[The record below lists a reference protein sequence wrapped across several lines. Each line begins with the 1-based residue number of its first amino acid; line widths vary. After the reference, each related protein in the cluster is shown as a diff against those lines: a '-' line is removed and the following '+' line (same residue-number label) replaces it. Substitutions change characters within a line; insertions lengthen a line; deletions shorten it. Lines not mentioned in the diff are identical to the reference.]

1 MSIKRKIVRFVK
13 IALKSIGIL
22 LVLFIIYFIWDI
34 RMPTPPIDAKY
45 SLAQYKRIEVAPNH
59 YQVGNCWLKKN
70 DYGIWEMYLEGEPYE
85 RGLIYGVLAKELME
99 KQEVHFVNQINEIV
113 PNRFT
118 LFFLKM
124 FVAWFNGDLDEYI
137 PEENLTEIYGVSQ
150 SFSDKY
156 NYIGP
161 KYYRILNYHAAHDI
175 GHALTDLSLV
185 GCSSF
190 SVNNNLSADSSLL
203 IARNFDFYMGDE
215 FAEDKLIL
223 FVKPSTGY
231 GFASYSWAGLTGVV
245 SGMNEKG
252 LTVTLN
258 ASKSA
263 IPTGAKDPI
272 SLLAREILQYA
283 ATIDEA
289 VSIAKKR
296 ETFVS
301 ESLLIGSASDK
312 KSIIIEKSPEKM
324 DVFDSKQNSLTCSN
338 HYQSGAFLSDS
349 VNISN
354 INNSDSKYRFD
365 RMNELL
371 DKKYPITP
379 AEAVDILRNKNGL
392 NDEFIGYGNSK
403 SLNQLI
409 AHHAVIFKPYQRL
422 FWISTPPYQLGDFI
436 GYDLKS
442 IFNDKKHPIF
452 TYIDSL
458 TITADPFIQT
468 DAYKKYEVFKKI
480 KQLIHKSILLNTPF
494 TLSKTNEEKFIKTN
508 PKSYITYLVLG
519 EYHQNKK
526 NYQEAI
532 HFFKTSLTY
541 NVASKEE
548 EEEMIKSNIK
558 TCQKELKIE

>member
-1 MSIKRKIVRFVK
+1 MSIKKKIVRLVK
-13 IALKSIGIL
+13 ISLKSIGIL
-22 LVLFIIYFIWDI
+22 LVVFVIYFIWDI
-34 RMPTPPIDAKY
+34 RMPTPHIDTNY

-70 DYGIWEMYLEGEPYE
+70 NYGIWEMYLEGEPYE
-85 RGLIYGVLAKELME
+85 RGLIYGVLTKELME
-99 KQEVHFVNQINEIV
+99 KQEVHFVNQIDEIV
-113 PNRFT
+113 PNRFF

-124 FVAWFNGDLDEYI
+124 FVAGFNADLDEYI

-175 GHALTDLSLV
+175 GHALKDLSLV

-190 SVNNNLSADSSLL
+190 SVNNNLTVDSSLL

-215 FAEDKLIL
+215 FAKDKLIL

-231 GFASYSWAGLTGVV
+231 GFTSYSWAGLTGVV

-263 IPTGAKDPI
+263 IPTKAKDPI

-289 VSIAKKR
+289 VAIAKKR

-301 ESLLIGSASDK
+301 ESLLIGSAVDK
-312 KSIIIEKSPEKM
+312 KSVIIEKSPEKM
-324 DVFDSKQNSLTCSN
+324 DVYDSHQNLVICSN
-338 HYQSGAFLSDS
+338 HYQGTNFLTDS
-349 VNISN
+349 VNVSN

-365 RMNELL
+365 RINELL
-371 DKKYPITP
+371 GNKYPITP
-379 AEAVDILRNKNGL
+379 NEAVEILRNKNGL
-392 NDEFIGYGNSK
+392 NDEFIGYGNPK
-403 SLNQLI
+403 SLNQLL
-409 AHHAVIFKPYQRL
+409 AHHTIIFKPYQRL
-422 FWISTPPYQLGDFI
+422 LWISTPPYQLGNFI
-436 GYDLKS
+436 GYDLKA
-442 IFNDKKHPIF
+442 IFNDKKQHDF

-458 TITADPFIQT
+458 TIPADPFIKT
-468 DAYKKYEVFKKI
+468 IAYKKYEVFKKV
-480 KQLIHKSILLNTPF
+480 KQLIQKSIMLNTPL
-494 TLSKTNEEKFIKTN
+494 TLSKEIESKFIKTN
-508 PKSYITYLVLG
+508 PNSYITYMILG
-519 EYHQNKK
+519 EYHQHKK
-526 NYQEAI
+526 NFEVAI
-532 HFFKTSLTY
+532 SYYNTSLAY
-541 NVASKEE
+541 SVASKEE
-548 EEEMIKSNIK
+548 EELIKNKINF
-558 TCQKELKIE
+558 CQNELEK